1 MRTKRPIALAIGLL
15 AAGAALADDPPA
27 APGAAASAPANAA
40 PFQTTPLPPIVP
52 SAPAV
57 APMNPPVAGASAEVP
72 SPFVL
77 GIRQAFSSDSN
88 LFRAPDGGLV
98 VRDTLSSTGLHLGV
112 DTLQGRQHIN
122 ADLQANANR
131 YRHNKQLDNTDYKA
145 AARLDWETVER
156 ISGELSAEQTQ
167 SLYRD
172 TIASVVSTERNQVRS
187 SAAAFQLRVGLVT
200 LWSFEGGIAASA
212 NNYSGATVDNRDLRQ
227 RSANAGLRW
236 RPSDALST
244 RLAYRRTDG
253 SYPSFGAEPDDFK
266 RDDIDVVTTV
276 DVSGASRLNARISAT
291 RERHTVQS
299 QRDSNSWTGA
309 LGWHWQPTGKT
320 GIDVELSRDNSVGRT
335 GFDSS
340 LINAGASDAR
350 LSQAAALAVTWAA
363 TAKIQVVP
371 RASYVRRNL
380 DSGFSTAAGGTS
392 AQATDHTAIVGLGL
406 RYQPTRSLDLGCDAT
421 REQRG
426 VDGSTAV
433 SSPYTVTTAGCSL
446 QFALR

>member
-1 MRTKRPIALAIGLL
+1 MIAIGLL
-15 AAGAALADDPPA
+15 AAGAAMAEDPPA
-27 APGAAASAPANAA
+27 APGAPASAPTNASTPSYA
-40 PFQTTPLPPIVP
+40 TPTPLPPIVP
-52 SAPAV
+52 SGPAV
-57 APMNPPVAGASAEVP
+57 APMNPLVPAASLEAP

-77 GIRQAFSSDSN
+77 GIRQAFTSDSN
-88 LFRAPDGGLV
+88 LFRAPEGGLV

-131 YRHNKQLDNTDYKA
+131 YRHNKQLDNTDYTA

-156 ISGELSAEQTQ
+156 ISGEVSAQQTQ

-172 TIASVVSTERNQVRS
+172 TIASVVSTERNQVRTS
-187 SAAAFQLRVGLVT
+187 SAAFQLRVGLVT
-200 LWSFEGGIAASA
+200 LWSFEGGLAASE
-212 NNYSGATVDNRDLRQ
+212 NNYTGPDVDNRDLRQ
-227 RSANAGLRW
+227 RSANAGVRW

-244 RLAYRRTDG
+244 RVAYRRTDG

-266 RDDIDVVTTV
+266 RDDIDVITTT
-276 DVSGASRLNARISAT
+276 DVSGASRLNARLSAT

-309 LGWHWQPTGKT
+309 LGWHWQATGKT
-320 GIDVELSRDNSVGRT
+320 GIDVDLSRDNSVGRT

-340 LINAGASDAR
+340 LINAEASDAR
-350 LSQAAALAVTWAA
+350 LSQSATLSVTWAA
-363 TAKIQVVP
+363 TSKIQVVP
-371 RASYVRRNL
+371 RAGYVRRNL
-380 DSGFSTAAGGTS
+380 DSGFTTGAGGAS
-392 AQATDHTAIVGLGL
+392 VQATDRTGIVGVGL
-406 RYQPTRSLDLGCDAT
+406 RYQPAKSLDLGCDVA

-426 VDGSTAV
+426 VDGAITL
-433 SSPYTVTTAGCSL
+433 SSPYKVTTAGCSV